1 MNILDVPC
9 TRHATCA
16 LREQRASG
24 PRPGG
29 GEQQSG
35 QGGTWRWWWRARGKR
50 EKPGSGS
57 ARIKHARE
65 LRASPHRWPKFG
77 GGSVNLL
84 PGQSSRRTSRTH
96 KRSPPHW
103 PALLRTNHPS
113 PSLISRRRQAFSI
126 RNSPPSSNPRLP
138 AAPGTVYTE
147 NTDYSPNENNAHI
160 FSACRCFFQKHCRS
174 TWWTT
179 EVLRGQKL

>member
-1 MNILDVPC
+1 MNTLDVPC

-126 RNSPPSSNPRLP
+126 RNSPPRPIPDFRQLP
-138 AAPGTVYTE
+138 AASSLKTQTTHLMIIMHISFQHAGVSFKNIVE
-147 NTDYSPNENNAHI
+147 AHGG
-160 FSACRCFFQKHCRS
+160 RQKF
-174 TWWTT
+174 
-179 EVLRGQKL
+179 